1 MALLLRLLLLLLLL
15 LLFCSQGA
23 NQRWFQDPL
32 GRLRPYHAMGK
43 ALDITGANAAQGTPV
58 QLWDALNVNQ
68 HKWYL

>member
-1 MALLLRLLLLLLLL
+1 MALLLLLFMLLL

-43 ALDITGANAAQGTPV
+43 ALDITGANAAQGTRV
-58 QLWDALNVNQ
+58 QLWNAVNVNQ
-68 HKWYL
+68 QKWYL